1 MSEFP
6 RPWAMG
12 VIDKMQKYFGA
23 RFDNAYPK
31 RNGISEE
38 QYMEDLISTC
48 CEVLSGINQDQ
59 IKHGMDM
66 VKRSKFCPVFPE
78 LREWCEDYVK
88 SSYKPKL
95 SALANI
101 NTWLSDSSTS
111 ITNAEKEAYNR
122 VYDAFN
128 QMQWASNYEKAKY
141 HAYESFKEV
150 YLEVVKEFT
159 SKGEVQSIWIEPPKI
174 ETKSKL
180 KIKEVDYF
188 EHLSDEEKE
197 DLKNT
202 QDKVKKLM
210 DSGMTIGQATM
221 QIMQEKQSAKN
232 E

>member
-12 VIDKMQKYFGA
+12 VIDRMQKYFGA

-31 RNGISEE
+31 RNGVSEE

-59 IKHGMDM
+59 IKYGMDM
-66 VKRSKFCPVFPE
+66 AKRSKFCPVFPE

-150 YLEVVKEFT
+150 YLEVVKEFILR
-159 SKGEVQSIWIEPPKI
+159 GEVQSIWVEPPKI
-174 ETKSKL
+174 EVSPKYRAKP
-180 KIKEVDYF
+180 IEYMD
-188 EHLSDEEKE
+188 HISDEEKE
-197 DLKNT
+197 QQKKDAER
-202 QDKVKKLM
+202 VKGLM
-210 DSGMTIGQATM
+210 AQGMTIGGAYLH
-221 QIMQEKQSAKN
+221 ILKEKQGEK
-232 E
+232 